1 MINEDVFAWSL
12 VLIMLLINTVISI
25 YGIIYRRSLT
35 KKLIALTILS
45 DTANL
50 TFILVGY
57 RFIQPSIP
65 PVLTEL
71 SLENLEYLKHHAV
84 DPLPQALVLT
94 GIVISMAV
102 NALIAFGIIQAFRIT
117 GSTDARTVV
126 RYFSEEAM
134 EE

>member
-1 MINEDVFAWSL
+1 MNEDVFAWSL
-12 VLIMLLINTVISI
+12 VLIMLLTNTLLSI

-35 KKLIALTILS
+35 KKLIGLTILS

-50 TFILVGY
+50 AFILIGF
-57 RFIQPSIP
+57 RFVQPAVP

-71 SLENLEYLKHHAV
+71 SLENLEYLRQHAV

-102 NALIAFGIIQAFRIT
+102 NALIAFGIIQAYRIT
-117 GSTDARTVV
+117 GSTDAKVV
-126 RYFSEEAM
+126 VKYFSEEVRG
-134 EE
+134 E